1 MRSDEV
7 SADVKVFIKSKASPG
22 HTPGLGLGVV
32 KLCERVQQFGSLNK
46 AAADMGMAYSKAWR
60 IIKNT
65 EEGLGLT
72 LFGVQ
77 QFGSLNKAAADMGM
91 AYSKAWRII
100 KNTEEGLGL
109 TLFVRQG
116 ARGSHLTPEAEAL
129 IALYRRIERE
139 TTECA
144 NRVLRESLEELIE
157 NGVISRSTVPNLEKK
172 ATPELIAQVRAL
184 GL

>member
-32 KLCERVQQFGSLNK
+32 KLCER
-46 AAADMGMAYSKAWR
+46 
-60 IIKNT
+60 
-65 EEGLGLT
+65 
-72 LFGVQ
+72 VQ

-144 NRVLRESLEELIE
+144 NRVLRESLEELID

>member
-1 MRSDEV
+1 MRSDEL
-7 SADVKVFIKSKASPG
+7 SADVKVFIKSKSSPG

-32 KLCERVQQFGSLNK
+32 KLCERVQEFGSLNK

-65 EEGLGLT
+65 EEGLGIS
-72 LFGVQ
+72 LF
-77 QFGSLNKAAADMGM
+77 
-91 AYSKAWRII
+91 I
-100 KNTEEGLGL
+100 
-109 TLFVRQG
+109 RQG

-129 IALYRRIERE
+129 IALYRRIEKE
-139 TTECA
+139 TNECA
-144 NRVLRESLEELIE
+144 NRVLRDSLEELIE
-157 NGVISRSTVPNLEKK
+157 NGIISRSTVPNLEKK

>member
-1 MRSDEV
+1 MRSDEL

-32 KLCERVQQFGSLNK
+32 KLCERVQEFGSLNK

-65 EEGLGLT
+65 EEGLGL
-72 LFGVQ
+72 
-77 QFGSLNKAAADMGM
+77 S
-91 AYSKAWRII
+91 
-100 KNTEEGLGL
+100 
-109 TLFVRQG
+109 LFVRQG

-139 TTECA
+139 TSECA
-144 NRVLRESLEELIE
+144 NRVLCESLEELID
-157 NGVISRSTVPNLEKK
+157 NGIISRSTVPNLEKK

>member
-7 SADVKVFIKSKASPG
+7 SADVKVFIKSKAKPG

-32 KLCERVQQFGSLNK
+32 KLCERVQEFGSLNK

-60 IIKNT
+60 IIKST
-65 EEGLGLT
+65 EEGLGL
-72 LFGVQ
+72 
-77 QFGSLNKAAADMGM
+77 S
-91 AYSKAWRII
+91 
-100 KNTEEGLGL
+100 
-109 TLFVRQG
+109 LFVRQG

-129 IALYRRIERE
+129 IALYRRIEQE

-144 NRVLRESLEELIE
+144 NRALRESLEELIE
-157 NGVISRSTVPNLEKK
+157 NGVLSRSTVPNLEKK

>member
-32 KLCERVQQFGSLNK
+32 KLCER
-46 AAADMGMAYSKAWR
+46 
-60 IIKNT
+60 
-65 EEGLGLT
+65 
-72 LFGVQ
+72 VQ

>member
-1 MRSDEV
+1 MRSDEL

-32 KLCERVQQFGSLNK
+32 KLCERVQEFGSLNK

-65 EEGLGLT
+65 EEGLGL
-72 LFGVQ
+72 
-77 QFGSLNKAAADMGM
+77 S
-91 AYSKAWRII
+91 
-100 KNTEEGLGL
+100 
-109 TLFVRQG
+109 LFVRQG

-129 IALYRRIERE
+129 IALYRRIELE
-139 TTECA
+139 TSECA
-144 NRVLRESLEELIE
+144 NRVLRDSLEELIE
-157 NGVISRSTVPNLEKK
+157 NGIISRSTVPNLEKK

>member
-1 MRSDEV
+1 MRSDEL

-32 KLCERVQQFGSLNK
+32 KLCERVQEFGSLNK

-65 EEGLGLT
+65 EEGLGL
-72 LFGVQ
+72 
-77 QFGSLNKAAADMGM
+77 S
-91 AYSKAWRII
+91 
-100 KNTEEGLGL
+100 
-109 TLFVRQG
+109 LFVRQG

-139 TTECA
+139 TSECA
-144 NRVLRESLEELIE
+144 NRVLRDSLEELIE
-157 NGVISRSTVPNLEKK
+157 NGIISRSTVPNLEKK

>member
-1 MRSDEV
+1 MRSDEL

-22 HTPGLGLGVV
+22 HSPGLGLGVV
-32 KLCERVQQFGSLNK
+32 KLCERVQEFGSLNK

-65 EEGLGLT
+65 EEGLGIS
-72 LFGVQ
+72 LF
-77 QFGSLNKAAADMGM
+77 
-91 AYSKAWRII
+91 I
-100 KNTEEGLGL
+100 
-109 TLFVRQG
+109 RQG

-129 IALYRRIERE
+129 IALYRRIEKE
-139 TTECA
+139 TNECA
-144 NRVLRESLEELIE
+144 NRVLRDSLEELIE
-157 NGVISRSTVPNLEKK
+157 NGIISRSTVPNLEKK

>member
-1 MRSDEV
+1 MRSDEL

-32 KLCERVQQFGSLNK
+32 KLCERVQEFGSLNK

-65 EEGLGLT
+65 EEGLGL
-72 LFGVQ
+72 
-77 QFGSLNKAAADMGM
+77 S
-91 AYSKAWRII
+91 
-100 KNTEEGLGL
+100 
-109 TLFVRQG
+109 LFVRQG

-139 TTECA
+139 TSECA
-144 NRVLRESLEELIE
+144 NRVLRDSLEELIE
-157 NGVISRSTVPNLEKK
+157 NGIISRSTVPDLEKK

>member
-1 MRSDEV
+1 MRSDAV

-32 KLCERVQQFGSLNK
+32 KLCER
-46 AAADMGMAYSKAWR
+46 
-60 IIKNT
+60 
-65 EEGLGLT
+65 
-72 LFGVQ
+72 VQ